1 MERIFQ
7 YTISSE
13 YENKPID
20 FYLKSMGFSSKNII
34 ELKKMPESILLND
47 VWVYTRTTLH
57 EGDTLT
63 IHLLESAVSD
73 KIKPVSL
80 PFPIVYEDED
90 ILVVNKPSD
99 MPIHPS
105 QNNYE
110 NTLAN
115 AAAFYF
121 ASKDIPFTFRCIN
134 RLDRNTTG
142 LTVIAK
148 HMVSANILG
157 KMVAVKTLQR
167 EYRALC
173 SGTPYPTEGII
184 EKPIGRVAGS
194 TIERCIDETHGE
206 YALTHYKVLKSNSD
220 FSYLSLIL
228 GTGRTH
234 QIRVHLASIGH
245 PLLGDTLY
253 NPNPGIKIKR
263 QALHSYRLSFPHP
276 ITGQSLIFTAPVPDD
291 FLNLDIHNYH

>member
-90 ILVVNKPSD
+90 ILVVNKPGT
-99 MPIHPS
+99 MPVHPS
-105 QNNYE
+105 RMHIND
-110 NTLAN
+110 TLAN
-115 AAAFYF
+115 A
-121 ASKDIPFTFRCIN
+121 
-134 RLDRNTTG
+134 
-142 LTVIAK
+142 
-148 HMVSANILG
+148 
-157 KMVAVKTLQR
+157 
-167 EYRALC
+167 
-173 SGTPYPTEGII
+173 
-184 EKPIGRVAGS
+184 
-194 TIERCIDETHGE
+194 
-206 YALTHYKVLKSNSD
+206 VL
-220 FSYLSLIL
+220 
-228 GTGRTH
+228 
-234 QIRVHLASIGH
+234 
-245 PLLGDTLY
+245 
-253 NPNPGIKIKR
+253 
-263 QALHSYRLSFPHP
+263 
-276 ITGQSLIFTAPVPDD
+276 
-291 FLNLDIHNYH
+291 